1 MQKIISII
9 TAVLI
14 LVCFS
19 TVSAHADRK
28 TMEGFMLGTGV
39 AILGAAIINGI
50 NNHSSPQATNNHS
63 WSNNHRDNHHYARYK
78 PMHKNRHHRKHWK
91 KRPRGHWEVEK
102 IWIEPVY
109 ETKWNPGH
117 YNRRG
122 NWIEGRNEKFIVT
135 QGCWQEDKVW
145 VWH

>member
-1 MQKIISII
+1 MQKTISII
-9 TAVLI
+9 TAALI

-39 AILGAAIINGI
+39 AILGAAIIHGI
-50 NNHSSPQATNNHS
+50 NKDSHPQYASSYSTHNDHNYAK
-63 WSNNHRDNHHYARYK
+63 HRYG
-78 PMHKNRHHRKHWK
+78 HKNKHHRKYCQH
-91 KRPRGHWEVEK
+91 RPRGHWEIEK
-102 IWIEPVY
+102 RWIEPVY
-109 ETKWNPGH
+109 EIKWNPGH

-122 NWIEGRNEKFIVT
+122 EWIDGRDERFIVT
-135 QGCWQEDKVW
+135 KGCWQEDKVW